1 MTEKMIRDLKPGD
14 RVDMV
19 EGGVAT
25 IIKVERTGII
35 DMADDV
41 AYDVTYRYEEGESTM
56 FAVAGKHLVTTFGA
70 TQ

>member
-1 MTEKMIRDLKPGD
+1 MTEKMIKDLTPGD
-14 RVDMV
+14 RVDMM

-25 IIKVERTGII
+25 IVKVVRTGIVEI
-35 DMADDV
+35 AGDV